1 METGFFKWVWR
12 FNAVVIAFAALAV
25 IAVSV
30 FIAREL
36 WQDYTRDKYAPEVV
50 NIDTE
55 SNTLQDAF
63 SYGYPVFDNDNNS
76 IILPLLVSQTYG
88 VSRAYASVSKN
99 TGSNT
104 INYLIINRDDDS
116 SHWFFADHKQLI
128 TQVEIIKR
136 PIDAEDDDKKVVA
149 RLYEIVTKDSNGDK
163 RLSESDKKTLLIT
176 PPDRSN
182 PTQIISGY
190 DSIESFN
197 HPDNNSF
204 EILVHSDNADTL
216 YTFSLGSLKQIGKFS
231 FPALP
236 TSR

>member
-1 METGFFKWVWR
+1 MENGFFKWVWR

-25 IAVSV
+25 IAFSA
-30 FIAREL
+30 FIAREF
-36 WQDYTRDKYAPEVV
+36 WQNYTRDKHAREVI

-55 SNTLQDAF
+55 SKTLQDAF

-76 IILPLLVSQTYG
+76 IILPLLVSQTYD
-88 VSRAYASVSKN
+88 VSRAYTSVSKN
-99 TGSNT
+99 TGSNI

-136 PIDAEDDDKKVVA
+136 PIDAEKDDKKVVA
-149 RLYEIVTKDSNGDK
+149 RLYEIVSKDSNGDK

-176 PPDRSN
+176 LPDRSN
-182 PTQIISGY
+182 PTQIINGY
-190 DSIESFN
+190 DGIESFN

-204 EILVHSDNADTL
+204 EVLVHSDNIETL
-216 YTFSLGSLKQIGKFS
+216 YTFSLDSLKQIGKFS